1 MARIHGRHGRL
12 YVGLSSS
19 ASAAEPVTFL
29 SNWSLDSSVD
39 NVDVTAFGD
48 SNKVY
53 VAGLPD
59 ASGSF
64 SGFFDDATAQVYTA
78 ASDGDARRFYLYPD
92 SRNGTAGP
100 YWYGTALF
108 DFSVQGAVDGAVQ
121 VSGNLQAASTVT
133 KIG

>member
-12 YVGLSSS
+12 YVGLTASV
-19 ASAAEPVTFL
+19 SAAEPVTFL
-29 SNWSLDSSVD
+29 SNWSLDQSVD

-48 SNKVY
+48 GNKVY
-53 VAGLPD
+53 VGGLPD

-64 SGFFDDATAQVYTA
+64 SGFFDNATDQVYDA
-78 ASDGDARRFYLYPD
+78 AADGDARRFYLYPD
-92 SRNGTAGP
+92 ARVGTTGP

-121 VSGNLQAASTVT
+121 VSGDWAATSDVT
-133 KIG
+133 KQG